1 MKKIIY
7 SLVFVAA
14 IGACTTAK
22 TTTTTTTV
30 EPVKPA
36 LNIPTLPALN
46 QPIDFAAITP
56 NDIIVGADATKE
68 KVNAM
73 LAAYIAIPNNQRTFE
88 NTIVA
93 LDDIDNEINA
103 INGIVGIM
111 SNASP
116 DSAIRATAQAK
127 DVEISEIYTE
137 LYLNE
142 DLYKAVKAYSEL
154 PEAKALTG
162 WKAKIVE
169 DLVRDFEMNGFALSK
184 EKRDELKTLMNEL
197 SEIQS
202 TFAINIA
209 KYQDFLY
216 LEEKDMEGLSEDYKK
231 ARLQPDGK
239 YKIGMSYPD
248 TGPFFRN
255 AKSSSARKDLLFKY
269 NNRAADTNNEVLR
282 QMIAKRTEIA
292 NLLGFETYAEY
303 ALVSKMATKPEVVW
317 DFLNALQEKVKP
329 KGESD
334 IQELLAYQK
343 EIGLGDG
350 VTIQPWDRGYVRDQL
365 LINKY
370 NVDVEMVRPYFPM
383 DQVKKG
389 LFTITQTL
397 FNLEYKKVENASVW
411 HEDVEAYDVYD
422 GSKLIGRFYL
432 DLFPRENKY
441 THAACFPIVIGR
453 NTPTAFQR
461 PTSALICNFTP
472 PTEDKP
478 SLLTH
483 DEVETFFHEFGHVLH
498 SLLTEAELGGQSGFM
513 VARDFVEAP
522 SQIFENWVWNYDALS
537 MFAKHYETGEVIPKA
552 LFDKMDAAKNVM
564 SGRNA
569 LGQIFLSVLDMTLYD
584 GFDLNGPETIAEMRA
599 KLDEK
604 INLLPPMEG
613 THFEAS
619 FGHLSGYGAG
629 YYGYLW
635 SNVFAQDMFS
645 RFEKEGILNKKT
657 GMDYRKIIL
666 AQGATKDE
674 MQMIEEFLGRPTNQD
689 AFLRS
694 IGLEVE

>member
-7 SLVFVAA
+7 SLA
-14 IGACTTAK
+14 IVSAVMSCTTSK
-22 TTTTTTTV
+22 TNTTAVTTRS
-30 EPVKPA
+30 
-36 LNIPTLPALN
+36 IPTLPALN
-46 QPIDFAAITP
+46 QPIDFAAITVA
-56 NDIIVGADATKE
+56 DIHEGTEATKA
-68 KVNAM
+68 KVNQM
-73 LAAYIAIPNNQRTFE
+73 LAEYVAIPNDKRTFE

-93 LDDIDNEINA
+93 LDNIDDEINS
-103 INGIVGIM
+103 INGIVGII

-116 DSAIRATAQAK
+116 DSVLRAVAREK

-142 DLYKAVKAYSEL
+142 DLYKAVKAYSLL

-162 WKAKIVE
+162 WKAKILNN
-169 DLVRDFEMNGFALSK
+169 LVRDFEMNGFALSP
-184 EKRDELKTLMNEL
+184 EKREELKTKMNEL
-197 SEIQS
+197 SEIQNA
-202 TFAINIA
+202 FAMNIA

-255 AKSSSARKDLLFKY
+255 AKSSEARKQLLFKY
-269 NNRAADTNNEVLR
+269 NNRAADTNNEVLK

-292 NLLGFETYAEY
+292 NLLGFKTYAEY
-303 ALVSKMATKPEVVW
+303 ALVTKMATEPKVVW

-329 KGESD
+329 KGEAD
-334 IQELLAYQK
+334 LQELLAYQK
-343 EIGLGDG
+343 EIGMGDG
-350 VTIQPWDRGYVRDQL
+350 KTIEPWDRGYVRDQL

-389 LFTITQTL
+389 LFSITQSL
-397 FNLEYKKVENASVW
+397 FNLEYKLVPDASVW

-453 NTPTAFQR
+453 NTPTEFQR
-461 PTSALICNFTP
+461 PTSALLCNFTP

-498 SLLTEAELGGQSGFM
+498 SLLTEAELGSQSGFM

-522 SQIFENWVWNYDALS
+522 SQIFENWVWDYEALS
-537 MFAKHYETGEVIPKA
+537 MFAKHYETGEVLPKS
-552 LFDKMDAAKNVM
+552 LFDKMYAAKNVM

-674 MQMIEEFLGRPTNQD
+674 MQIIEEFLGRPTNQD

-694 IGLEVE
+694 IGLEVK